1 MPIKLFYYPTRY
13 PSEWLNTSEWHYTL
27 KDRTEKMDEKRNSQK
42 RFQDIEI
49 TAIRYKEK
57 RDKLYIV

>member
-1 MPIKLFYYPTRY
+1 M
-13 PSEWLNTSEWHYTL
+13 EDGEDTL